1 MPQKTHQPTPQI
13 SIIIPC
19 YNEEKNLQ
27 NGVLEQVSRHL
38 KKVTFTWEVL
48 ICNDGSTDNS
58 LKLVK
63 LFAQNNPGFK
73 VVDLPHGGK
82 PAALL
87 GGIKRA
93 KYPWILFSD
102 MDQSTPLNE
111 IAKLL
116 PYFSKYDFVIG
127 SRGIH
132 REGNTFIRKLGARI
146 FLSLR
151 RLLMLPT
158 ITDTQCGFKALKTD
172 LARQIFPR
180 LAAVKTTSQAKG
192 WRVTAYDVE
201 MLFIAQKW
209 GYKIKEV
216 PVSWKNED
224 ASTTKGNLSHRYRKE
239 SIQMA
244 KEIYRVKINDLKG
257 VYETKG

>member
-1 MPQKTHQPTPQI
+1 
-13 SIIIPC
+13 
-19 YNEEKNLQ
+19 
-27 NGVLEQVSRHL
+27 
-38 KKVTFTWEVL
+38 
-48 ICNDGSTDNS
+48 
-58 LKLVK
+58 
-63 LFAQNNPGFK
+63 
-73 VVDLPHGGK
+73 
-82 PAALL
+82 
-87 GGIKRA
+87 
-93 KYPWILFSD
+93 
-102 MDQSTPLNE
+102 
-111 IAKLL
+111 
-116 PYFSKYDFVIG
+116 
-127 SRGIH
+127 
-132 REGNTFIRKLGARI
+132 
-146 FLSLR
+146 
-151 RLLMLPT
+151 MLPT